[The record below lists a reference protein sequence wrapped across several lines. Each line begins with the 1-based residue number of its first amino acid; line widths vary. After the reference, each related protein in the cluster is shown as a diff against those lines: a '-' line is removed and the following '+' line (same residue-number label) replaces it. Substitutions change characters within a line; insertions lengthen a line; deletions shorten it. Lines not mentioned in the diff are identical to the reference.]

1 MGLSLHVPETAWSD
15 IWTAVRD
22 RVRLEV
28 GQGIFDTWIA
38 PLTLQSA
45 ENGHVRLSAPRRLVR
60 DYVASHHAARVE
72 RAFTAIAP
80 EFASLDIVVAVAETA
95 SGATQPKPLPSGT
108 APVARHGQHVT
119 PFRGLNFAKTGA
131 GMPVPSANAP
141 GLPGQGN
148 PGGPGTSLQGLWDRQ
163 PDPSQSFGNFVVGPS
178 NEFAFKAAQ
187 RFTETGESEMGL
199 LFIHGGFGFGK
210 THLLN
215 AMALE
220 ARETRGA
227 RVLFLRAEDFMRRF
241 LAALRHQE
249 TLAFKEELRGAD
261 ILLIDDLQH
270 ICGRTTMNEFLHTV
284 NAFTDLKRKVVI
296 AADRQPGTL
305 EGLSD
310 DIRSRLQGAVVIAL
324 EKPDAAT
331 RLAILKARAAE
342 LEKRRPRAAL
352 PEAVLEQI
360 AKELDASPRE
370 LLGVLMKLSTYADL
384 TGKPVTQDVAEE
396 AIGARTAAG
405 DRRVTIEEIQKK
417 TAEFYKL
424 DLRELHSARRAR
436 RVARPRQVAMF
447 LSREL
452 TSRSLPDIGR
462 RFGGRDHT
470 TVLHA
475 CRRIEALCKTDPVF
489 QQEVD
494 FLRKVLGRPPRM

>member
-1 MGLSLHVPETAWSD
+1 MGFPLQQNPEPAWSD
-15 IWTAVRD
+15 LWGSVRD
-22 RVRLEV
+22 RLRLEF

-38 PLTLQSA
+38 PLSFVGV
-45 ENGHVRLSAPRRLVR
+45 ERGHVRLSAPSRLVR
-60 DYVASHHAARVE
+60 DYVASHHATRLE
-72 RAFTAIAP
+72 RAFAAASAD
-80 EFASLDIVVAVAETA
+80 FASLDIVIVSSDSRTGLAHKAA
-95 SGATQPKPLPSGT
+95 APAMPPRANPLPAS
-108 APVARHGQHVT
+108 ASA
-119 PFRGLNFAKTGA
+119 TGRA
-131 GMPVPSANAP
+131 LGNVPGA
-141 GLPGQGN
+141 
-148 PGGPGTSLQGLWDRQ
+148 SLQGLWDRQ
-163 PDPSQSFGNFVVGPS
+163 PDPAQSFASFVVGHS

-187 RFTETGESEMGL
+187 RFAENGETEMGL

-215 AMALE
+215 AIALE
-220 ARETRGA
+220 ARGTRGA

-241 LAALRHQE
+241 LAALRNQE
-249 TLAFKEELRGAD
+249 TLAFKEELRAAD

-270 ICGRTTMNEFLHTV
+270 ICGRTATISEFLHTV

-296 AADRQPGTL
+296 AADRPPSGL

-310 DIRSRLQGAVVIAL
+310 DIRSRLQGAVAIAL

-331 RLAILKARAAE
+331 RFAILKAKAAA
-342 LEKRRPRAAL
+342 LEKKLPRATI
-352 PEAVLEQI
+352 PECVLEQV
-360 AKELDASPRE
+360 ATELDVSPRE
-370 LLGVLMKLSTYADL
+370 LLGVLMKLATYADL
-384 TGKPVTQDVAEE
+384 TGKPVTAEVAED
-396 AIGARTAAG
+396 AIGSGSRAATG
-405 DRRVTIEEIQKK
+405 DHRVTIDEIQKK
-417 TAEFYKL
+417 TAEYYKL

-436 RVARPRQVAMF
+436 RVARPRQVAMY
-447 LSREL
+447 LAREL

-494 FLRKVLGRPPRM
+494 FLRKVLGR

>member
-1 MGLSLHVPETAWSD
+1 MWGETMGYPLQQVPEPPAWSE
-15 IWTAVRD
+15 IWASVRD
-22 RVRLEV
+22 RLRHEY
-28 GQGIFDTWIA
+28 GQGIFETWIA
-38 PLTLQSA
+38 PLSLVSVA
-45 ENGHVRLSAPRRLVR
+45 AGHVRLTAPRRLIR
-60 DYVASHHAARVE
+60 DYVALHHVARMERVFAA
-72 RAFTAIAP
+72 ACSD
-80 EFASLDIVVAVAETA
+80 FASLEIGVAEARTPEA
-95 SGATQPKPLPSGT
+95 RTSLSVATTRP
-108 APVARHGQHVT
+108 
-119 PFRGLNFAKTGA
+119 
-131 GMPVPSANAP
+131 PVPAATATLP
-141 GLPGQGN
+141 AKGLGA
-148 PGGPGTSLQGLWDRQ
+148 SLHGLWDRR
-163 PDPSQSFGNFVVGPS
+163 PDPSQSFAAFVTGPS

-187 RFTETGESEMGL
+187 RFADAGDSEMGL

-215 AMALE
+215 AIALE
-220 ARETRGA
+220 ARAARDA

-241 LAALRHQE
+241 LAALRSQE

-270 ICGRTTMNEFLHTV
+270 ICGRTATISEFLHTV
-284 NAFTDLKRKVVI
+284 NAFTDLRRKVVI
-296 AADRQPGTL
+296 AADRPPSTL
-305 EGLSD
+305 EGLSE

-331 RLAILKARAAE
+331 RLAILKAKCVEMA
-342 LEKRRPRAAL
+342 KKRPRPAV
-352 PEAVLEQI
+352 PDAVLDRLAQ
-360 AKELDASPRE
+360 ELDGSPRE
-370 LLGVLMKLSTYADL
+370 LLGVLMKLATYADL
-384 TGKPVTQDVAEE
+384 TGKPVTGDVAGE
-396 AIGARTAAG
+396 AIGSRLGYG

-424 DLRELHSARRAR
+424 DIRELHSSRRAR

-447 LSREL
+447 LAREL

-475 CRRIEALCKTDPVF
+475 CRRIEELCKADPVF

-494 FLRKVLGRPPRM
+494 FLRKVLGRPSQRN

>member
-1 MGLSLHVPETAWSD
+1 MGFPLKQIPEPAWSE
-15 IWTAVRD
+15 IWANVRD
-22 RVRLEV
+22 RLRIEY

-38 PLTLQSA
+38 PLSLASVT
-45 ENGHVRLSAPRRLVR
+45 EGHVRLTAPRRLIR
-60 DYVASHHAARVE
+60 DYVAAHHATRME
-72 RAFTAIAP
+72 RTFAAATS
-80 EFASLDIVVAVAETA
+80 EFATLEIVVAEPR
-95 SGATQPKPLPSGT
+95 GIDPKPGIGTPLP
-108 APVARHGQHVT
+108 R
-119 PFRGLNFAKTGA
+119 
-131 GMPVPSANAP
+131 PSAQTPIASNAP
-141 GLPGQGN
+141 GKGL
-148 PGGPGTSLQGLWDRQ
+148 GPSLQGLWDRQ
-163 PDPSQSFGNFVVGPS
+163 PDPSQSFAGFVTGPS

-187 RFTETGESEMGL
+187 RFAENGDSEMGL
-199 LFIHGGFGFGK
+199 LFIHGGFGYGK

-215 AMALE
+215 AIALE
-220 ARETRGA
+220 ARSTREA

-241 LAALRHQE
+241 LSALRNQE

-284 NAFTDLKRKVVI
+284 NAFTDLRRKVVI
-296 AADRQPGTL
+296 AADRPPSTL
-305 EGLSD
+305 EGLSE

-324 EKPDAAT
+324 EKPDAST
-331 RLAILKARAAE
+331 RLAILKARSADM
-342 LEKRRPRAAL
+342 EKRRPRSAL
-352 PEAVLEQI
+352 PDAVLERVAQ
-360 AKELDASPRE
+360 ELDGSPRE
-370 LLGVLMKLSTYADL
+370 LLGVLMKLATYADL
-384 TGKPVTQDVAEE
+384 TGKPVTADVAGE
-396 AIGARTAAG
+396 AIGSRAAHG

-424 DLRELHSARRAR
+424 DLRELHSTRRAR

-447 LSREL
+447 LAREL

-475 CRRIEALCKTDPVF
+475 CRRIEELCKSDPVF

-494 FLRKVLGRPPRM
+494 FLRKVLGRQQHRL

>member
-1 MGLSLHVPETAWSD
+1 MTPAKAGYGGIENMGLSLQQVPESAWVD
-15 IWTAVRD
+15 LWGTVRD
-22 RVRLEV
+22 RLRLEF

-38 PLTLQSA
+38 PLSFA
-45 ENGHVRLSAPRRLVR
+45 GVEKGHVRLSAPSRLVR
-60 DYVASHHAARVE
+60 DYVASHHTPKLE
-72 RAFTAIAP
+72 RAFTA
-80 EFASLDIVVAVAETA
+80 ASSDFVALDIVIGASDARSALAPKLASVAPAPRVN
-95 SGATQPKPLPSGT
+95 PLPASS
-108 APVARHGQHVT
+108 R
-119 PFRGLNFAKTGA
+119 
-131 GMPVPSANAP
+131 VPGN
-141 GLPGQGN
+141 LPGA
-148 PGGPGTSLQGLWDRQ
+148 SLQGLWDRQ
-163 PDPSQSFGNFVVGPS
+163 PDPAQSFASFVVGQP

-187 RFTETGESEMGL
+187 RFAENGESDMGL
-199 LFIHGGFGFGK
+199 LFLHGGFGFGK

-215 AMALE
+215 AIALE
-220 ARETRGA
+220 ARTMRGA

-241 LAALRHQE
+241 LAALRNQE

-270 ICGRTTMNEFLHTV
+270 ICGRTATISEFLHTV

-296 AADRQPGTL
+296 AADRPPSGL

-310 DIRSRLQGAVVIAL
+310 DIRSRLQGAVAIAI

-331 RLAILKARAAE
+331 RLAILRAKASALEKKLPRATIPDRVLEQVAAE
-342 LEKRRPRAAL
+342 LD
-352 PEAVLEQI
+352 V
-360 AKELDASPRE
+360 SPRE
-370 LLGVLMKLSTYADL
+370 LLGVLMKLATYADL
-384 TGKPVTQDVAEE
+384 TGKPVTAEVAED
-396 AIGARTAAG
+396 AIGSGSRAATG
-405 DRRVTIEEIQKK
+405 DHRVTIDEIQKK
-417 TAEFYKL
+417 TAEYYKL

-436 RVARPRQVAMF
+436 RVARPRQVAMY
-447 LSREL
+447 LAREL

-494 FLRKVLGRPPRM
+494 FLRKVLGRQGRA

>member
-1 MGLSLHVPETAWSD
+1 MGFPLKQLPEPAWSE
-15 IWTAVRD
+15 IWASVRD
-22 RVRLEV
+22 RLRIEY

-38 PLTLQSA
+38 PLSLASVT
-45 ENGHVRLSAPRRLVR
+45 EGHVRLTAPRRLIR
-60 DYVASHHAARVE
+60 DYVAAHHATRME
-72 RAFTAIAP
+72 RTFAAATS
-80 EFASLDIVVAVAETA
+80 EFATLEIVVVEPRPSETKPGAVLPRPPMQA
-95 SGATQPKPLPSGT
+95 PLPS
-108 APVARHGQHVT
+108 
-119 PFRGLNFAKTGA
+119 
-131 GMPVPSANAP
+131 NAP
-141 GLPGQGN
+141 GKAHGA
-148 PGGPGTSLQGLWDRQ
+148 SLQGLWDRQ
-163 PDPSQSFGNFVVGPS
+163 PDPSQSFGAFVTGPS

-187 RFTETGESEMGL
+187 RFAENGDSEMGL
-199 LFIHGGFGFGK
+199 LFIHGGFGYGK

-215 AMALE
+215 AIALE
-220 ARETRGA
+220 ARYGRDA

-241 LAALRHQE
+241 LSALRNQE

-270 ICGRTTMNEFLHTV
+270 ICGRTATISEFLHTV

-296 AADRQPGTL
+296 AADRPPSTL

-324 EKPDAAT
+324 EKPDAMT
-331 RLAILKARAAE
+331 RLGILKAKCADM
-342 LEKRRPRAAL
+342 EKRRPRSAL
-352 PEAVLEQI
+352 PDAVLERVAQ
-360 AKELDASPRE
+360 ELDGSPRE
-370 LLGVLMKLSTYADL
+370 LLGVLMKLATYADL
-384 TGKPVTQDVAEE
+384 TGKPVTAEVAGE
-396 AIGARTAAG
+396 AIGSRAVHG

-424 DLRELHSARRAR
+424 DIRELHSTRRAR

-447 LSREL
+447 LAREL

-475 CRRIEALCKTDPVF
+475 CRRIEELCKSDPVF

-494 FLRKVLGRPPRM
+494 FLRKVLGRQQQHHRQ

>member
-1 MGLSLHVPETAWSD
+1 MMGLPLQQMPEPPWAD
-15 IWTAVRD
+15 IWGSVRE
-22 RVRLEV
+22 RVRLEF

-38 PLTLQSA
+38 PLSLREV
-45 ENGHVRLSAPRRLVR
+45 ENGHVRLSAPRRLIR
-60 DYVASHHAARVE
+60 DYVTSHYAARLE
-72 RAFTAIAP
+72 RAFAAHTPA
-80 EFASLDIVVAVAETA
+80 FANLEVVVAGPELRAVAPAPKPHPIMTKPASPLAPSNAA
-95 SGATQPKPLPSGT
+95 SGA
-108 APVARHGQHVT
+108 
-119 PFRGLNFAKTGA
+119 A
-131 GMPVPSANAP
+131 GKVP
-141 GLPGQGN
+141 GV
-148 PGGPGTSLQGLWDRQ
+148 SLQGLWDRH
-163 PDPSQSFGNFVVGPS
+163 PDPAQSFGSFIVGPS
-178 NEFAFKAAQ
+178 NEFAYKAAQ
-187 RFTETGESEMGL
+187 RFAETGESEMGL
-199 LFIHGGFGFGK
+199 LFIHGGFGYGK

-215 AMALE
+215 ALALE
-220 ARETRGA
+220 SRGGRGVRA
-227 RVLFLRAEDFMRRF
+227 LFLRAEDFMRRF
-241 LAALRHQE
+241 LAALRNQE

-270 ICGRTTMNEFLHTV
+270 ICGRTATISEFLHTV

-296 AADRQPGTL
+296 AADRPPSKL

-324 EKPDAAT
+324 EKPDVAT
-331 RLAILKARAAE
+331 RLAILKAKAAE
-342 LEKRRPRAAL
+342 MERKRPRAAL
-352 PEAVLEQI
+352 PETVLEQV
-360 AKELDASPRE
+360 AKELDVSPRE
-370 LLGVLMKLSTYADL
+370 LLGVLMKLATYADL
-384 TGKPVTQDVAEE
+384 TGKPVTAEVAEE
-396 AIGARTAAG
+396 AIGSRAVAG

-436 RVARPRQVAMF
+436 RVARPRQVAMY
-447 LSREL
+447 LAREL

-494 FLRKVLGRPPRM
+494 FLRKVLGRPARVQG

>member
-1 MGLSLHVPETAWSD
+1 MGYPLQQTPEPAWADLWSS
-15 IWTAVRD
+15 VRD
-22 RVRLEV
+22 RIRLDF

-38 PLTLQSA
+38 PLSLSA
-45 ENGHVRLSAPRRLVR
+45 AQNGHVRLSAPSRLVR
-60 DYVASHHAARVE
+60 DYVASHHAARLE
-72 RAFTAIAP
+72 RTFAALTP
-80 EFASLDIVVAVAETA
+80 EFASLEIVIAIADVRASTSVKLGHVAVPAR
-95 SGATQPKPLPSGT
+95 GNPL
-108 APVARHGQHVT
+108 ARAIG
-119 PFRGLNFAKTGA
+119 G
-131 GMPVPSANAP
+131 AP
-141 GLPGQGN
+141 GKP
-148 PGGPGTSLQGLWDRQ
+148 PTASLQGLWDRQ
-163 PDPSQSFGNFVVGPS
+163 PDPSQSFANFVVGPA

-187 RFTETGESEMGL
+187 RFAEAGESDMGL

-220 ARETRGA
+220 ARTVRGA

-241 LAALRHQE
+241 LQALRNQE

-270 ICGRTTMNEFLHTV
+270 ICGRTATISEFLHTV

-296 AADRQPGTL
+296 AADRPPASL
-305 EGLSD
+305 EGLTD
-310 DIRSRLQGAVVIAL
+310 DIRSRLQGAICIAL

-331 RLAILKARAAE
+331 RFAILKSKAAA
-342 LEKRRPRAAL
+342 LEKKLPRAII
-352 PEAVLEQI
+352 PESVLEHV
-360 AKELDASPRE
+360 ATELDVSPRE
-370 LLGVLMKLSTYADL
+370 LLGVLMKLATYADL
-384 TGKPVTQDVAEE
+384 TGKPVTAEVAEE
-396 AIGARTAAG
+396 SIGSGSRAAAG
-405 DRRVTIEEIQKK
+405 DHRVTIDEIQKK
-417 TAEFYKL
+417 TAEYYKL

-447 LSREL
+447 LAREL

-494 FLRKVLGRPPRM
+494 FLRKVLGRSGRA